1 MKKQNIMP
9 VLVLTAIC
17 VVVAALLGGVHML
30 TKDRIAEN
38 ALIKEQQS
46 LLEVFPGATLFDPEP
61 VAIPEGAPKT
71 IKTIYR
77 ESSGLGYVF
86 IVIAP
91 KTDYSS
97 GDMTVSVG
105 VSGGAVVGA
114 KLTSYN
120 ESKDFGK
127 TTYPEKFVGKTEAD
141 YDGVE
146 VTSGVTFSSK
156 AFKSAIGDAL
166 ATDKLLSE
174 ASALVPVSAA
184 ALATPLSADAGAEL
198 PKTDSEIRSLMAE
211 LVPGA
216 EFTESALPSGAP
228 EALKKLYSVSL
239 GGYVA
244 YIVVPGA
251 YVPVAT
257 EALVYIDDGGDI
269 ANIDLLQWVVG
280 HGVEAGDFADRFIG
294 KDAYHI
300 ADVEIVSGATGT
312 SVDFKTAAELALNA
326 VTDLMNIRDEVW
338 LEFIDEMI
346 PNSAKIERLP
356 IPEGAP
362 ETLVGL
368 YSDTAGRGT
377 VAHIVVAG
385 AYVPVATEALVYF
398 NQWGEIRDVKLMQWV
413 VGHGVEP
420 GDFAERFV
428 GMTKETVESVELVTA
443 ATGTSADFKSAL
455 IDAFPYIPT
464 EFPVL
469 RIVAAAVLVAIIGGF
484 VAVLVISRKRR
495 AAK

>member
-9 VLVLTAIC
+9 ALVLTVIC
-17 VVVAALLGGVHML
+17 VVVAALLGGVNML

-38 ALIKEQQS
+38 ALIKEQES
-46 LLEVFPGATLFDPEP
+46 LLEVFPGATRFDTET
-61 VAIPEGAPKT
+61 VAIPEGAPET
-71 IKTIYR
+71 VKTIYR
-77 ESSGLGYVF
+77 ESGGLGYVF

-105 VSGGAVVGA
+105 ISGGAIIGA

-120 ESKDFGK
+120 ESKDIGK

-146 VTSGVTFSSK
+146 VTAGVTYSSE
-156 AFKSAIGDAL
+156 AFKAAIGDAL
-166 ATDKLLSE
+166 KTERLLAE
-174 ASALVPVSAA
+174 ASALVPVSGTAG
-184 ALATPLSADAGAEL
+184 ATPLSADTDGDDL
-198 PKTDSEIRSLMAE
+198 PSLMSE

-216 EFTESALPSGAP
+216 EFAETALPSDAP
-228 EALKKLYSVSL
+228 EALKGLYSVSL

-244 YIVVPGA
+244 HISVAGA

-257 EALVYIDDGGDI
+257 EALVYVNASGVVE
-269 ANIDLLQWVVG
+269 NINLMKWIVG
-280 HGVEAGDFADRFIG
+280 HGVGAGDFADGFVGTDI
-294 KDAYHI
+294 YHI
-300 ADVEIVSGATGT
+300 DGVDIVAGATGT
-312 SVDFKTAAELALNA
+312 SVDFKTAATLALG
-326 VTDLMNIRDEVW
+326 VITDLMNVRDEVF
-338 LEFIDEMI
+338 LSLVDEMI
-346 PNSAKIERLP
+346 PNSGEIKKLE

-362 ETLVGL
+362 KTLVGL

-398 NQWGEIRDVKLMQWV
+398 NQWGEIRGVRLMQWV

-420 GDFAERFV
+420 GDFAERFI
-428 GMTKETVESVELVTA
+428 GATAQTVSQVELVSA
-443 ATGTSADFKSAL
+443 ATGTSEDFRSAL
-455 IDAFPYIPT
+455 VDAFPYIPT

-469 RIVAAAVLVAIIGGF
+469 RIVASAVLAVSLGGF
-484 VAVLVISRKRR
+484 IAVLVISRKRR